1 LPKSAKKIALL
12 CAQAAL
18 SKKANDVV
26 ILEMKNLTDITDYFV
41 ICSGTSDIQVKAIA
55 DAVDELLN
63 KENVKIHHIEG
74 YEWATW
80 ILIDLCDVVIH
91 IFYEETRKLYD
102 LENLWADA
110 KVIRLLGD

>member
-63 KENVKIHHIEG
+63 KEKIK
-74 YEWATW
+74 
-80 ILIDLCDVVIH
+80 IL
-91 IFYEETRKLYD
+91 YST
-102 LENLWADA
+102 
-110 KVIRLLGD
+110 